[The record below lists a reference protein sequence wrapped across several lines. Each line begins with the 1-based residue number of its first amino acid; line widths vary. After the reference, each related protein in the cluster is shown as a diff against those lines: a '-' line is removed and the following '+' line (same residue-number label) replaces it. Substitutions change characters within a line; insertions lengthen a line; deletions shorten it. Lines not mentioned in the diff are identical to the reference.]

1 MLVSAIVAF
10 VASVYLINITVI
22 TFEYL
27 CNEQKQWA
35 KDNDEQLYSMWQ
47 VYSVNLAMYILGHL
61 NIWLLNYHII
71 YSSIHTYIA
80 TYNTLNHWILWLCI
94 IIYTVLQSVWEH
106 VGCVN
111 RPISGSANTRS
122 CHVLLRIDKLL
133 QHVSSLLVSSGSLLM
148 LQISYIANH
157 SR

>member
-61 NIWLLNYHII
+61 NI
-71 YSSIHTYIA
+71 
-80 TYNTLNHWILWLCI
+80 
-94 IIYTVLQSVWEH
+94 
-106 VGCVN
+106 
-111 RPISGSANTRS
+111 
-122 CHVLLRIDKLL
+122 
-133 QHVSSLLVSSGSLLM
+133 
-148 LQISYIANH
+148 
-157 SR
+157 